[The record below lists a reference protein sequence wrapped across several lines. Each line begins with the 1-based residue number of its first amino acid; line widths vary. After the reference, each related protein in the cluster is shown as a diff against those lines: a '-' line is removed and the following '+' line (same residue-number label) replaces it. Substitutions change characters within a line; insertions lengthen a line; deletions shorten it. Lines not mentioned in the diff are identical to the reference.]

1 MKIYCVYIYA
11 VRVCYLHLRRAILI
25 SSPSLSSVRLSKCSG
40 TMQNSSFRSHWTFP
54 RIQFE
59 ISQASR
65 LRAERRTHHQ
75 IQMKAWCHCN
85 RSTKLMRGSRIQ
97 LSAWVYK
104 NKALAEFI
112 QTEDKSFLFYCCPS
126 DATWNSY
133 CTYLNTR

>member
-1 MKIYCVYIYA
+1 MQWGCVIFIWGERSSSLHRLCPLFVCQSA
-11 VRVCYLHLRRAILI
+11 VERCKTPVSGVTGHFPEFSLNSARRPVWEQSAVNTIRYRWR
-25 SSPSLSSVRLSKCSG
+25 PDV
-40 TMQNSSFRSHWTFP
+40 TATD
-54 RIQFE
+54 E
-59 ISQASR
+59 
-65 LRAERRTHHQ
+65 
-75 IQMKAWCHCN
+75 